1 MVSAGA
7 ANNRTSIRSF
17 QLKVGFFIPSVGRGG
32 VESSLAKLLRSLNS
46 PDLDLTVLYG
56 TAPPD
61 WLNSIKDVA
70 DLVQL
75 DRKPFLPFTKRIFG
89 ERASIS
95 ISLISA
101 LKNHLCESDLDVVI
115 GYQSGAIALFAR
127 WRAGVDIPVAVR
139 ESIVPS
145 IAFKYESSVWSFLKK
160 RVKSFAFSRAD
171 AVIAVCKGAADDLIE
186 NFDVP
191 ENIVEVIYNPA
202 IPENIESLKLEKIY
216 HPWFDESETIPIV
229 VSVGRLNLQKDCP
242 TTLRAI
248 AHLLKKREVRLV
260 MVGDGPFIEELKDL
274 AADLGI
280 EKNVW
285 FAGFQSN
292 PYKFMAKSNVFVLTS
307 IYEGIANVLSEAL
320 ACGAPVVATD
330 CPTGPTEV
338 LLGGSAGKLVPVGDH
353 AAVSEAI
360 QEFLDDPSLNGTFS
374 DGIAKSLSRFQPEMA
389 AQTYDD
395 LLRRL
400 TS

>member
-1 MVSAGA
+1 
-7 ANNRTSIRSF
+7 
-17 QLKVGFFIPSVGRGG
+17 LKVGFFIPSVGRGG
-32 VESSLAKLLRSLNS
+32 VESSLAKLLRSLNN
-46 PDLDLTVLYG
+46 PELDLTVLYG
-56 TAPPD
+56 TAPSD
-61 WLNSIKDVA
+61 WLDSIKDLA

-75 DRKPFLPFTKRIFG
+75 ERKPFLPFTKRILG

-95 ISLISA
+95 LSLIST
-101 LKNHLCESDLDVVI
+101 LKNHLRESDLDVVI
-115 GYQSGAIALFAR
+115 GYQSGAIALFAK
-127 WRAGVDIPVAVR
+127 WRSGVDIPVVVR
-139 ESIVPS
+139 ESTVPS
-145 IAFKYESSVWSFLKK
+145 IAFKYEFSVWSFLKK

-171 AVIAVCKGAADDLIE
+171 AVIAVCRGAADDLIE

-191 ENIVEVIYNPA
+191 ESIVEVIYNPA
-202 IPENIESLKLEKIY
+202 IPENIEPLKLEKID
-216 HPWFDESETIPIV
+216 HLWFDESETIPIV
-229 VSVGRLNLQKDCP
+229 ISVGRLNLEKDCP

-248 AHLLKKREVRLV
+248 AHLLKRQEIRLV
-260 MVGDGPFIEELKDL
+260 MVGDGPLLEELKEL
-274 AADLGI
+274 AVDLGI

-285 FAGFQSN
+285 FTGFQNN
-292 PYKFMAKSNVFVLTS
+292 PYKFMAQSNVFVLTS

-338 LLGGSAGKLVPVGDH
+338 LLGGSAGKLVQVGDH

-360 QEFLDDPSLNGTFS
+360 QEFLDDPSLNATFS
-374 DGIAKSLSRFQPEMA
+374 EGIAKSLSRFQPEMA
-389 AQTYDD
+389 ERAYND